1 MTVMENIMKLSQKFA
16 AAALCLAFIASS
28 ALAQDNRPIRI
39 VIGFGPGSVADIAA
53 RVIGARMSQ
62 TLGQQIVVENRAGAG
77 SNLGA
82 EYVTRAA
89 KDGTTLFMAT
99 IANTINPAMGP
110 LSFDFAKDLT
120 PVTLVASSPQ
130 LLVAHPSLG
139 VNSVP
144 ELIALAK
151 AKPDTIA
158 YAMSGIGTLSNLSG
172 LLLNHMAGIKL
183 VPVPY
188 PGSAQGVNDVI
199 AGRVPLMFGS
209 AANVLPHVQAGALK
223 ALAAT
228 QVKRLAV
235 APDVP
240 TMIEA
245 GLPGYDAVVWM
256 GLLAPAGTPRETVT
270 KLSQAVN
277 EALRA
282 KEVETA
288 LQTQGFD
295 SIGGSPE
302 EFGRVIDNE
311 MKKWADVATAA
322 GLRKAAP

>member
-1 MTVMENIMKLSQKFA
+1 MRGALTLILCA
-16 AAALCLAFIASS
+16 AAPH

-53 RVIGARMSQ
+53 RVVGARMSQ

-82 EYVTRAA
+82 EYVTRAP
-89 KDGTTLFMAT
+89 KDGATLFMAT
-99 IANTINPAMGP
+99 IANTINPALNTLP
-110 LSFDFAKDLT
+110 FDFAKDLT

-139 VNSVP
+139 VSTVR

-151 AKPDTIA
+151 AKPDTIT
-158 YAMSGIGTLSNLSG
+158 YAMSGVGTLSNLSG

-183 VPVPY
+183 VAVPY

-209 AANVLPHVQAGALK
+209 AANVLPHVHTGALK

-228 QVKRLAV
+228 QVKRLPN
-235 APDVP
+235 APEVP
-240 TMIEA
+240 TMTEA

-256 GLLAPAGTPRETVT
+256 GLLAPAGTPRETVV
-270 KLSQAVN
+270 KLSEAVN

-288 LQTQGFD
+288 LRAQGFEP
-295 SIGGSPE
+295 IGGSPE
-302 EFGRVIDNE
+302 EFGRIIDSE
-311 MKKWADVATAA
+311 MKKWADVAVAA
-322 GLRKAAP
+322 GLRK

>member
-1 MTVMENIMKLSQKFA
+1 M
-16 AAALCLAFIASS
+16 AAALF
-28 ALAQDNRPIRI
+28 ALTSPAAAQDYPNRPIRI

-53 RVIGARMSQ
+53 RVAGARMSQ

-82 EYVTRAA
+82 EYVTRAP
-89 KDGTTLFMAT
+89 KDGYTLLMAT
-99 IANTINPAMGP
+99 IANTINPALAP
-110 LSFDFAKDLT
+110 LPFDFAKDLA

-139 VNSVP
+139 VSTVA

-151 AKPDTIA
+151 AKPDTIT
-158 YAMSGIGTLSNLSG
+158 YAMSGVGTLSNLSG

-183 VPVPY
+183 VAVPY

-209 AANVLPHVQAGALK
+209 AANVLPHVQAGTLK

-228 QVKRLAV
+228 QLKRLPS
-235 APDVP
+235 APEVP
-240 TMIEA
+240 TMVEA

-256 GLLAPAGTPRETVT
+256 GLLAPAGTPREIVA
-270 KLSQAVN
+270 KLAGAVN
-277 EALRA
+277 EALRTS
-282 KEVETA
+282 EVENA
-288 LQTQGFD
+288 LRAQGFD
-295 SIGGSPE
+295 TIGGSPE
-302 EFGRVIDNE
+302 DFGRHIAGE
-311 MKKWADVATAA
+311 MKKWSDVAVAA
-322 GLRKAAP
+322 GLRK